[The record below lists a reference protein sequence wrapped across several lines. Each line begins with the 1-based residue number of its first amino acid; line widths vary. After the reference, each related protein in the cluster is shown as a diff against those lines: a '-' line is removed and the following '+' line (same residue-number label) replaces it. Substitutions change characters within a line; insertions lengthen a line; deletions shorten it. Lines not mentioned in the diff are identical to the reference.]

1 MEQVEEQ
8 IHNTVRD
15 WESTLSSSDE
25 DEDEVR
31 KETLIIHVDSFSYH
45 VHVKYTCNFIVM
57 QVLVPSSHSCN

>member
-8 IHNTVRD
+8 IHDTVRD

-31 KETLIIHVDSFSYH
+31 KEMLIIHVDSFQ
-45 VHVKYTCNFIVM
+45 VHVVGL
-57 QVLVPSSHSCN
+57 Q